1 MHWKIT
7 AELLFLT
14 PFAFVALPL
23 LAIETARAVAA
34 FRAERG

>member
-7 AELLFLT
+7 AELLFLA
-14 PFAFVALPL
+14 PFAFVALPFFV
-23 LAIETARAVAA
+23 AETARAVTA